1 MKPWAIKAGKIVQ
14 TLCGWLLVYISVG
27 AALGILVERPYTDA
41 PTCLPFGSVFG
52 ILESRCPS
60 EVVNFFWAAS
70 AGIPRLAIV
79 PPALSFALFLASISK
94 GGDWWLDAM
103 GWLVM
108 SAPLLLVA
116 YAGFLYWRRR
126 SIWLAL
132 FPLAVLGVA
141 IVYLG
146 TRM

>member
-1 MKPWAIKAGKIVQ
+1 MKPWAIKTSRIAQ
-14 TLCGWLLVYISVG
+14 NLCGWLLVYLSVG
-27 AALGILVERPYTDA
+27 AVIGILLERPYTDA
-41 PTCLPFGSVFG
+41 PTCLPFVSVFG

-60 EVVNFFWAAS
+60 EAVNFLWAVV
-70 AGIPRLAIV
+70 GGVPRLAILPLV
-79 PPALSFALFLASISK
+79 LSFSLFLASISQ
-94 GGDWWLDAM
+94 GGHWWLNAM
-103 GWLVM
+103 VWLLM

-126 SIWLAL
+126 SVWLAL
-132 FPLAVLGVA
+132 SPLAVLGVA